1 MGAPNE
7 YLLRLIIT
15 QGLRR
20 WLPPQI
26 TGSKNG
32 GNIFILEAAKSGAFS
47 LDADHIGSL
56 CGNHCLQQRFYDQ
69 KTEIKEP

>member
-15 QGLRR
+15 QGLRLC
-20 WLPPQI
+20 LPPQI

-32 GNIFILEAAKSGAFS
+32 ENIFLLEAPKSGAFS
-47 LDADHIGSL
+47 FDADHIGSL
-56 CGNHCLQQRFYDQ
+56 CRDYCLQQRFYDQ